1 MGQNKSY
8 GLGPFVFL
16 TFIYFLVGF
25 LTTVNGQVQGP
36 LKIAFLQDAGDM
48 KNTFTTL
55 ISFFFFLGYLLNSS
69 LAGKWIDKN
78 GYQTTMVRALGCMCR
93 P

>member
-25 LTTVNGQVQGP
+25 LTTINGQLQGP

-48 KNTFTTL
+48 KNTFT
-55 ISFFFFLGYLLNSS
+55 
-69 LAGKWIDKN
+69 
-78 GYQTTMVRALGCMCR
+78 RALTIVVW
-93 P
+93 